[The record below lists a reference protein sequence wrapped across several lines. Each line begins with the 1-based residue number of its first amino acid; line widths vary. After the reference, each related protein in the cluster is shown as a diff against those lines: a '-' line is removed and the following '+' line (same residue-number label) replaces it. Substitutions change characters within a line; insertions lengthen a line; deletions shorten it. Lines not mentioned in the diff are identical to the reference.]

1 MKYLTETMDKRFLKI
16 QAERLF
22 AAVEAIEKS
31 LERDLIGTE
40 LDLTKPQL
48 RTLMSISRAKRCTM
62 SELGKLTGYPT
73 SALTGIIDRMIKKK
87 LVRRVRNG
95 SDRRIVNVVATETG
109 VSLAGDFH
117 KKLMRCMS
125 VVLEKM
131 EPDDREKMVV
141 LMEKIASGFP
151 NRSSI

>member
-1 MKYLTETMDKRFLKI
+1 MKYLIESMDKRYLKI
-16 QAERLF
+16 QADRLF
-22 AAVEAIEKS
+22 TAVEAIEKS
-31 LERDLIGTE
+31 LERDLIGAE

-48 RTLMSISRAKRCTM
+48 RTLMSISRASCCTM

-87 LVRRVRNG
+87 LVRRVRNED
-95 SDRRIVNVVATETG
+95 DRRIVNVVATETG
-109 VSLAGDFH
+109 ARMAVEFH
-117 KKLMRCMS
+117 RKLMRAIS

-151 NRSSI
+151 NRNKA

>member
-1 MKYLTETMDKRFLKI
+1 MSKSLLKK

-22 AAVEAIEKS
+22 TAVEGIERS
-31 LERDLIGTE
+31 LEHDLIGSE

-48 RTLMSISRAKRCTM
+48 KTLMAVSRAEYTTM

-87 LVRRVRNG
+87 LVRRVRGDN
-95 SDRRIVNVVATETG
+95 DRRVVKVIATPFGTE
-109 VSLAGDFH
+109 LAAAFH
-117 KKLMRCMS
+117 RKLMRSLS

-131 EPDDREKMVV
+131 EPNGREKMVSMV
-141 LMEKIASGFP
+141 ENIAQGFVKKDEH
-151 NRSSI
+151 